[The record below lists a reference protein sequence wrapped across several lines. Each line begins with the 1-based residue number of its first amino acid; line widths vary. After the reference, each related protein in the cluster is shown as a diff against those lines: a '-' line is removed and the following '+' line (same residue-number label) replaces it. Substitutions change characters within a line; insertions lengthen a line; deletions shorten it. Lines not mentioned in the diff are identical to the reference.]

1 MFRAILTAQRW
12 EGSLQAF
19 KHFLVER
26 VRFNSDP
33 DQGHGA
39 LCRHSHPMT
48 AYASMGRIQT
58 NADPSGS
65 TICRLAASPARLALT
80 SELLTTRNGTAS

>member
-48 AYASMGRIQT
+48 AYASMGQFKQMLIQAVPQF
-58 NADPSGS
+58 ADLRQAQPGS
-65 TICRLAASPARLALT
+65 R
-80 SELLTTRNGTAS
+80 